1 MSSTEYVPQLT
12 NTPIKMTKIEFII
25 ICEMLFIQPEVAL
38 ENSRVVN
45 ALREGASNAEIEII
59 LHEEF

>member
-1 MSSTEYVPQLT
+1 
-12 NTPIKMTKIEFII
+12 MTKIEFII

>member
-1 MSSTEYVPQLT
+1 
-12 NTPIKMTKIEFII
+12 MTKTEFFI
-25 ICEMLFIQPEVAL
+25 ICELLFIQPAIAL

-45 ALREGASNAEIEII
+45 ALREGASAAEIEII